1 MAMPVCVL
9 SAAVEGIVDEAVLR
23 RLVTESGGVLHRAHG
38 GEGKPALRRSIAGY
52 NNAARFS
59 PWVVLVDLDRDAD
72 CVPPFVAD
80 WLPDPSPLMRFR
92 VAVRAVEAWLIA
104 DRRSIASFLSVPVS
118 RVPPDPDAQPDPKR
132 VLVTL
137 ARHSRRRDVREDM
150 VPRDGSGRS
159 VGRAY
164 TSRLV
169 DFVGTTWQPDQAA
182 QYSDSLRRCRQR
194 IAELVALDRDAR
206 PSRGPSSG

>member
-1 MAMPVCVL
+1 MAPACVL

-23 RLVTESGGVLHRAHG
+23 RLVTECGGVLHAAHG
-38 GEGKPALRRSIAGY
+38 GAGKAALRRSIAGY

-72 CVPPFVAD
+72 CAPPFVAD
-80 WLPDPSPLMRFR
+80 WLPHMSALMRFR

-118 RVPPDPDAQPDPKR
+118 RVPANPDAQADPKQ
-132 VLVTL
+132 VLVNM

-150 VPRDGSGRS
+150 VPRESSGRS
-159 VGRAY
+159 VGPAY

-169 DFVGTTWQPDQAA
+169 DFVGTEWRPAQAA
-182 QYSDSLRRCRQR
+182 QASDSLRRCRQR
-194 IAELVALDRDAR
+194 IAELVA
-206 PSRGPSSG
+206 PG